1 MTIGPRGPLRHLTL
15 GSADWQELLGER
27 TAGSFFSIP
36 EEAPAGP
43 PPSVPDAHLRHLTS
57 DNVLDELLR
66 ANLSP
71 TRSLGCEDG
80 SGNLMAFLQEPSLTA
95 LLAGQMREWAAE
107 TEAQQ
112 GALPPPAP
120 LPESVRDPG
129 AAPAPL
135 GPGGPRSASP
145 ESAPRSSSSGGRRLR
160 TLQDTAEA
168 IGLIPAASIS
178 PRSNSVTQLPAGPAV
193 AVSMQG
199 HAAHPLAAA
208 EPGSLAQALAPAASP
223 VVGHAAYL
231 PAVGY
236 SASSHLP
243 AAGHLAPAYLSASEQ
258 SASGHLPAAG
268 YSAPGHL
275 PATGR
280 APSGHPPEGAP
291 SPLLRTATGS
301 MMVGGV
307 PPHALSLT
315 LADRE
320 GAVRRSRVL
329 EGRVVGLPT
338 RAGRAGGGAP
348 GAPAASGPPRDPRA
362 LAATGDSSPRVD
374 APAQRP
380 TPGAQDPAP
389 RGHSGGP
396 GMLRLTDYAPPPP
409 EPLVPWGMGPLVS
422 RWQRAPP
429 PPSRVAKT
437 RRAQSGSTE
446 RAPAEALS
454 DRVAA
459 AAAAAESTG
468 SPAPPSPGQSA
479 RSVSLTQLVLA
490 QAAGAAPAGG
500 GQEPVGATAPSDVPR
515 DPAAAA
521 PPPRPEADDEA
532 GWQVTVRPAVLKPA
546 GPRPMRS
553 LAPAR
558 TASPD
563 QAGTSSS
570 MDVDDP
576 APLSSPGLSS
586 GVAVKQEA
594 ALLSFTQDWSYE
606 ASCRSL
612 AQELGWSTASLDRWM
627 GEVLGPQGDGRK
639 RGRPRQARDVHLADG
654 MVEPTTSEVLV
665 RLMQDPANRLLPA
678 EELRRRTRREKN
690 KISAAVS
697 RYKKSRRD
705 QDLQDKID
713 KLQRQQGVLV
723 HILQQGLTLPDSG
736 GAAQDGAHAPLR
748 HVNSF

>member
-1 MTIGPRGPLRHLTL
+1 
-15 GSADWQELLGER
+15 
-27 TAGSFFSIP
+27 
-36 EEAPAGP
+36 
-43 PPSVPDAHLRHLTS
+43 
-57 DNVLDELLR
+57 
-66 ANLSP
+66 
-71 TRSLGCEDG
+71 
-80 SGNLMAFLQEPSLTA
+80 MAFLQEPSLTA
-95 LLAGQMREWAAE
+95 LLAGQMREWAVE

-112 GALPPPAP
+112 GALPPLSP
-120 LPESVRDPG
+120 LPEPVRDPG

-178 PRSNSVTQLPAGPAV
+178 PRSTSVTQPPAGPAV

-231 PAVGY
+231 PAAGY

-268 YSAPGHL
+268 YSASGHL

-280 APSGHPPEGAP
+280 APSALPPEGAP

-320 GAVRRSRVL
+320 GAVRRSR
-329 EGRVVGLPT
+329 
-338 RAGRAGGGAP
+338 
-348 GAPAASGPPRDPRA
+348 
-362 LAATGDSSPRVD
+362 
-374 APAQRP
+374 
-380 TPGAQDPAP
+380 
-389 RGHSGGP
+389 
-396 GMLRLTDYAPPPP
+396 
-409 EPLVPWGMGPLVS
+409 
-422 RWQRAPP
+422 
-429 PPSRVAKT
+429 
-437 RRAQSGSTE
+437 
-446 RAPAEALS
+446 
-454 DRVAA
+454 
-459 AAAAAESTG
+459 
-468 SPAPPSPGQSA
+468 
-479 RSVSLTQLVLA
+479 
-490 QAAGAAPAGG
+490 
-500 GQEPVGATAPSDVPR
+500 
-515 DPAAAA
+515 
-521 PPPRPEADDEA
+521 
-532 GWQVTVRPAVLKPA
+532 
-546 GPRPMRS
+546 
-553 LAPAR
+553 
-558 TASPD
+558 ASPD

-705 QDLQDKID
+705 QDLQDKEYASPQEFWD
-713 KLQRQQGVLV
+713 EVAAARSSGAGPQWYDQAVRYWDTQEASDDGVLGGFGELSDPDIV
-723 HILQQGLTLPDSG
+723 DSRKFLAKVDCGAGIGRVTQALLLHTYQEVDLVEPSAHLLERARTAFEGRAGKDGIPPGHCVVNYFQQGLEAFHPEPQRYNALWLQWAVLYLTDEDAIAFFQRCAKALKPGGFVFVKENVCPDGFVVDRSDCSITRNHKYYLELFSKGGLTL
-736 GAAQDGAHAPLR
+736 AHSATQ
-748 HVNSF
+748 